1 MNRQLSEEAQKRLK
15 DYQEKLKSLAD
26 STPLHARIAFC
37 TKYQRH
43 INSINSYFKGE
54 GQDLLLS
61 EVLLKHIE
69 S

>member
-1 MNRQLSEEAQKRLK
+1 MNRQLSAEAQQRLK
-15 DYQEKLKSLAD
+15 DYQEQLKYLAD
-26 STPLHARIAFC
+26 STPQHIRIAFC

-61 EVLLKHIE
+61 EVLLKHIQ